1 MRRKAGPRHAGTVV
15 KLAATAVIVTAT
27 GVLDLAAEERPNA
40 QEKPMNQQ
48 AYVYT
53 ELQLS
58 APFASVP
65 WARLNQAIKK
75 QPGFINKTWL
85 AGVGNDSAGGFYTF
99 DSLANAEKFVT
110 GYFPAEARAFGAAQT
125 TRIFTAA
132 ASETASRDMNS
143 VHHGGTL
150 TRKPGAFVYT
160 EVQLH
165 AVPFEQMAPWR
176 ELNPVL
182 KQQPGLLS
190 KTWLSGLHTGTPGG
204 LYAFDSV
211 ESARKFALDYFPSE
225 AAKLHAA
232 FYTRVFDA
240 SPSEA
245 ASREMNSPYYP

>member
-1 MRRKAGPRHAGTVV
+1 MRKKAGNRHAGTALR
-15 KLAATAVIVTAT
+15 LAATAAIVAAT
-27 GVLDLAAEERPNA
+27 SFLDIAAEERPHA
-40 QEKPMNQQ
+40 KEQPVNQQ

-58 APFASVP
+58 VPFASVP
-65 WARLNQAIKK
+65 WARLNGTIKA

-85 AGVGNDSAGGFYTF
+85 AGLGNNSAGGFYTF
-99 DSLANAEKFVT
+99 DSTANAEKFVT
-110 GYFPAEARAFGAAQT
+110 DYFPTEARAFGAAQT
-125 TRIFTAA
+125 TRIFAAA

-143 VHHGGTL
+143 VHHGGKL

-165 AVPFEQMAPWR
+165 AVPFDQMAPWR
-176 ELNPVL
+176 ELNPIL

-211 ESARKFALDYFPSE
+211 ENARKFALDYFPSE

-240 SPSEA
+240 APTEA